1 MEKLKDV
8 GFRKEK
14 KVVKGEQTEA
24 ITVFQQSEQAIAI
37 AGDVLGQFEKI
48 VDNAEARQ
56 KITSGSGMAIGAV
69 ANMAIDAKLEEDP
82 QKRAE
87 LLEKAGISALEIMSG
102 GFAALMAGNR
112 RRRQRKEAEN
122 TIDV

>member
-24 ITVFQQSEQAIAI
+24 MTVFQQSEQAIAI